1 MSEIRNLNIVIVGV
15 GGQGTLL
22 ASRILSTLAL
32 KLGLDVKASEIHGM
46 AQRGGCVVS
55 HVRIGEECQSPLI
68 PLGKADILVG
78 FEPGEAVRCLPYLAP
93 GAPAVVCVTPVQ
105 PVMGSLAGEVY
116 DVEALLRDLRRRVAA
131 LTTIDARQVAE
142 ICGTKR
148 ALNVALLGAVA
159 RQGALP
165 IALEDVE
172 RALRTKLSGAV
183 LEMNLKALEFGANAK
198 EDPQCK

>member
-1 MSEIRNLNIVIVGV
+1 
-15 GGQGTLL
+15 
-22 ASRILSTLAL
+22 
-32 KLGLDVKASEIHGM
+32 
-46 AQRGGCVVS
+46 
-55 HVRIGEECQSPLI
+55 
-68 PLGKADILVG
+68 
-78 FEPGEAVRCLPYLAP
+78 
-93 GAPAVVCVTPVQ
+93 
-105 PVMGSLAGEVY
+105 MGSLAGEVY

-142 ICGTKR
+142 ACGTKR

-172 RALRTKLSGAV
+172 RALRAKLSGAV